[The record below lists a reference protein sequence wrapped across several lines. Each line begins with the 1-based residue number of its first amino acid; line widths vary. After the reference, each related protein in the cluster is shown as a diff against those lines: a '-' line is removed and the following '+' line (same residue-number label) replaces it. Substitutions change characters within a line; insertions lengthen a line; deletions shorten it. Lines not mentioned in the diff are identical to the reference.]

1 MTKIRLYKMTHATG
15 FAPNHKGDV
24 LTLATCKSYIRK
36 VAKVGDYIA
45 GLTSSNKEGGNTTV
59 GNEKLIY
66 LMKVNEIITFKEYW
80 KKYPGKRGPYGL
92 GDNIYEYDITERKN
106 YRQHD
111 NGNHFEKDK
120 DSDLI
125 SENVLISKEYKYFG
139 RTNPLDI
146 SSFKPYLNIPKYCA
160 PYGFISENEKVDE
173 FIKYVMA
180 QNAVSDIEYF
190 LNKKSDSSS
199 KCGTKNNK

>member
-1 MTKIRLYKMTHATG
+1 MTHATG
-15 FAPNHKGDV
+15 FAPNHKGDI

-45 GLTSSNKEGGNTTV
+45 GLTSFHKQGGNTKV

-66 LMKVNEIITFKEYW
+66 LMRVNEIITFKEYW
-80 KKYPGKRGPYGL
+80 EQYPEKRDPYGI
-92 GDNIYEYDITERKN
+92 GDNIYEYNINERKN

-125 SENVLISKEYKYFG
+125 SENVLISREYKYFG
-139 RTNPLDI
+139 KTNPLDI
-146 SSFKPYLNIPKYCA
+146 SDFKAYLKIPKACA
-160 PYGFISENEKVDE
+160 CYGNISENEKIDE
-173 FIKYVMA
+173 FIKYVMS

-190 LNKKSDSSS
+190 YKESDNRSKCETKNKK
-199 KCGTKNNK
+199 NK